1 MKCNETSPKVKRRKR
16 EREREREQEM
26 NDMDEMNSKIKRTR
40 HVDEDRAVDDLV
52 SQS

>member
-1 MKCNETSPKVKRRKR
+1 MKCNETSPKVKRRK
-16 EREREREQEM
+16 REREREQEM